1 MKPAAAKTP
10 SGDIQDFL
18 KKVPIFNG
26 VAPALITGIQGICHL
41 RRVKK
46 GETLFMHGD
55 AATQYYIVF
64 SGWIKVFRETLDGK
78 ESIAG
83 LFTRYD
89 TFGEAAFF
97 KGSNYPFGAEALEDS
112 EVLCVDGAALREQ
125 IKQHGELAFSLLES
139 VTKHRYALEMHL
151 EHMALMSAPQR
162 IGCFL
167 LRLCGDAAS
176 DKATLTLPVDK
187 ALLASYLGMK
197 AETFSRAL
205 TQLKE
210 NSVESQGAT
219 VTIGSLKKLMD
230 FCCVSCSDDGQCRK
244 SGD

>member
-1 MKPAAAKTP
+1 MKPSAAKNP

-18 KKVPIFNG
+18 KKVPIFSG
-26 VAPALITGIQGICHL
+26 AAPALIASIQPVCHL

-55 AATQYYIVF
+55 AASQYYIVV
-64 SGWIKVFRETLDGK
+64 SGWIKIFRETLDGK
-78 ESIAG
+78 ESVAG
-83 LFTRYD
+83 IFTRYD
-89 TFGEAAFF
+89 TFGEAALF
-97 KGSNYPFGAEALEDS
+97 KGSNYPFGAEALEDA
-112 EVLCVDGAALREQ
+112 EVLCVDGAALRDQ
-125 IKQHGELAFSLLES
+125 VKHHGELAFSLLES
-139 VTKHRYALEMHL
+139 VTQHRYALEMHL

-167 LRLCGDAAS
+167 LRLCGDVVG

-205 TQLKE
+205 AQLKE
-210 NSVESQGAT
+210 SGVESQGAN
-219 VTIGSLKKLMD
+219 VTISSLRKLMD
-230 FCCVSCSDDGQCRK
+230 LCCVSCSDDGQCRK
-244 SGD
+244 GNN

>member
-1 MKPAAAKTP
+1 MKSTAAKSP
-10 SGDIQDFL
+10 LGEIQDFL
-18 KKVPIFNG
+18 KKVPIFDG
-26 VAPALITGIQGICHL
+26 AAPVLIADIQPICHV

-55 AATQYYIVF
+55 AAAQYYIVV
-64 SGWIKVFRETLDGK
+64 SGWVKIFRETLDGK

-83 LFTRYD
+83 LLTRYD

-97 KGSNYPFGAEALEDS
+97 KGSNYPFGAEALEDT

-125 IKQHGELAFSLLES
+125 IKKHGELAFSLLES
-139 VTKHRYALEMHL
+139 VTQHRYALEMHL

-167 LRLCGDAAS
+167 LRLCGDATG

-187 ALLASYLGMK
+187 ALLAAYLGMK

-205 TQLKE
+205 GQLKE
-210 NSVESQGAT
+210 SGVESHGAN
-219 VTIGSLKKLMD
+219 VSINSLRKLMD
-230 FCCVSCSDDGQCRK
+230 LCCVSCSDDGQCRK
-244 SGD
+244 HND